1 MNYMIN
7 SRFAKKKVEYGDFQ
21 TPYDLALKICKTLSL
36 EGVKPNSILEPT
48 CGTGNFLMASI
59 DTFVDCSCFKGFD
72 IKKSYIDGIKE
83 TVKMHNNYKNIYLNT
98 GDFFEINWDYELE
111 NMPEPILIVG
121 NPPWVTNSQ
130 LGALGSKNIPIKS
143 NFQNMKGFDALTG
156 KSNFDISEWMIIK
169 MMEWIEKRK
178 ATVAML
184 CKTSVA
190 RKILEYAWK
199 SDRKIGSEKI
209 YRIDSKKH
217 FEISADACLLII
229 QSAETSSNKT
239 CDIYDDLSFN
249 KKTQVIGYRDGFLI
263 SSIQDYEN
271 TKYLLDKKGNCK
283 WRTGIKHDLS
293 KIMEIVKVGEDKYKN
308 GLGEEFYLE
317 KDYLYPL
324 MKGSDISNGIKPR
337 KWLIVTQKS
346 VNDDVNEIKKTSP
359 KTWEYLIKYKKLFDD
374 RASSIYKNRPP
385 FSIFGVG
392 DYTFSEWKIAIP
404 ALYKKCEFSLIGKY
418 ENKPIVFD
426 DTVNFLP
433 VKDKKDAEFLLNSL
447 NSKLAVDF
455 YKSFIFFDSKRPIT
469 IQLLKYLDIAKLT
482 TNLKIKADNYA
493 VKVPNLCIINK

>member
-1 MNYMIN
+1 MIN
-7 SRFAKKKVEYGDFQ
+7 SSFTRKKVEYGDFQ
-21 TPYDLALKICKTLSL
+21 TPYDLAVQVCNTLSL
-36 EGVKPNSILEPT
+36 EGIKPNSILEPT
-48 CGTGNFLMASI
+48 CGTGNFLIASI
-59 DTFVDCSCFKGFD
+59 DVFEDCSYFKGFD
-72 IKKSYIDGIKE
+72 IRKNYIESAKE
-83 TVKMHNNYKNIYLNT
+83 TIKIHKNDKNICLNV
-98 GDFFEINWDYELE
+98 GDFFEINWDHELE
-111 NMPEPILIVG
+111 DLPEPILIVG

-169 MMEWIEKRK
+169 MIEWIEKRK
-178 ATVAML
+178 ATIAML

-190 RKILEYAWK
+190 RKLLEYAWK
-199 SDRKIGSEKI
+199 SDRKIGNEKI
-209 YRIDSKKH
+209 YRIDSKKY
-217 FEISADACLLII
+217 FEISADACLLIM
-229 QSAETSSNKT
+229 QSASISDKT
-239 CDIYDDLSFN
+239 CDVYDDLSSN
-249 KKTQVIGYRDGFLI
+249 KKIQTIGYRDGFLI
-263 SSIQDYEN
+263 SSIPDYEN
-271 TKYLLDKKGNCK
+271 TKHLIDKKRYCK

-293 KIMEIVKVGEDKYKN
+293 KVMEIVKIGENKYKN
-308 GLGEEFYLE
+308 GLGEVFYLE

-324 MKGSDISNGIKPR
+324 IKGSDLSNGRKPR

-346 VNDDVNEIKKTSP
+346 VNDDVDEIEKTAP
-359 KTWEYLIKYKKLFDD
+359 KTWEYLKKYKKLFDD
-374 RASSIYKNRPP
+374 RASSIYRNRPP

-433 VKDKKDAEFLLNSL
+433 VKDRNDAELLLGAL

-482 TNLKIKADNYA
+482 TGLEIKIDNYTG
-493 VKVPNLCIINK
+493 